1 MTPTTPG
8 LTAALVLA
16 RQSDLRELARRTPR
30 RKHAGRRHRSA
41 GPLTE

>member
-1 MTPTTPG
+1 MTPINPS

-30 RKHAGRRHRSA
+30 RKHAERRHRGARSL
-41 GPLTE
+41 PE